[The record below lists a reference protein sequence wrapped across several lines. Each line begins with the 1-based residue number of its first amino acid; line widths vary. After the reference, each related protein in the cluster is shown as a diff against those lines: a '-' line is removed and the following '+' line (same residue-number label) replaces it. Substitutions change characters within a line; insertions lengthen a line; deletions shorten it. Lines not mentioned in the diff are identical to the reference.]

1 MPVIPAS
8 CRSVR
13 HTLWGAIAA
22 ASLLLPPPQT
32 ARAVEPTVLEA
43 QAARIQV
50 VKEIC
55 PSVVAIFSPGAKGG
69 GSGVLATRDG
79 FAITNFHVVEG
90 LGPFMK
96 CGLNDGK
103 VYDAVLVSIDPTGD
117 VALIQLLGRDDFP
130 AAKIGNSDEV
140 QPGDWVWVAGNPF
153 LLATDFQPTVT
164 YGVVSGTHRYQY
176 PAGANILEY
185 TDCIQVDA
193 SINPGNSGGPLF
205 NSKGELIG
213 INGRGSF
220 EKRGRVNVGV
230 GYAISINQVM
240 HFFDHLRSGRM
251 VDHAT
256 LGATVQTDADG
267 NVIISSIL
275 EQSEAF
281 RRGLRSGD
289 ELVSFGGRPIRSVNQ
304 FKNILGIYPKG
315 WKLPLSYA
323 RDGQKTDIVVRL
335 RALHRSAE
343 LSPEAEEEPQP
354 NPIPIPIPLP
364 KKPGDKPGKKP
375 PGPHDEEKG
384 EIPEKYKHLYEEK
397 AGFANF
403 YFNRITRDRL
413 MTAFKPWG
421 SFGPATSV
429 WTFTGKRD
437 GKDEFQFKLTEAAAG
452 IKIGKDAVV
461 LPLEGEPN
469 AEPAG
474 SGGLLLAMAHLRQ
487 LLIDPA
493 EFTEFYYLGS
503 EPLDGVGDKVDVV
516 VTTRG
521 STMTRWYFARPEPR
535 LVGWDTSIEED
546 ADECEIRIREMGQI
560 AGREFP
566 TKFSVR
572 SGGKLYADLQIDAG
586 DWGAAK

>member
-1 MPVIPAS
+1 LA
-8 CRSVR
+8 
-13 HTLWGAIAA
+13 LGA
-22 ASLLLPPPQT
+22 LLGLFLALPQAVP
-32 ARAVEPTVLEA
+32 AVEPSVLEA
-43 QAARIQV
+43 QAARVQV

-79 FAITNFHVVEG
+79 FAITNFHVVAD

-103 VYDAVLVSIDPTGD
+103 VYDAVLVSKDPTGD

-176 PAGANILEY
+176 PAGTILEY
-185 TDCIQVDA
+185 TDCLQVDA

-240 HFFDHLRSGRM
+240 HFFDHLRSGRI

-256 LGATVQTDADG
+256 LGATVQTDSDG

-343 LSPEAEEEPQP
+343 LNPQEAEEEPKP
-354 NPIPIPIPLP
+354 SPIPIPLP
-364 KKPGDKPGKKP
+364 KKPKPGDKEPRD
-375 PGPHDEEKG
+375 PHDEKG
-384 EIPEKYKHLYEEK
+384 EIPDKYKHLYEEK
-397 AGFANF
+397 TGFANF
-403 YFNRITRDRL
+403 YFNRIVRDRL
-413 MTAFKPWG
+413 MASVKPWG
-421 SFGPATSV
+421 DFRPASAV
-429 WTFTGKRD
+429 WTFAGKRD
-437 GKDEFQFKLTEAAAG
+437 GKGDLQLKLTETAVG
-452 IKIGKDAVV
+452 VKMGKDAVV
-461 LPLEGEPN
+461 LSLEADPT

-474 SGGLLLAMAHLRQ
+474 SGGLLLAFAHLRQ

-503 EPLDGVGDKVDVV
+503 EPFDGVGEKVDVV
-516 VTTRG
+516 ITTRG

-535 LVGWDTSIEED
+535 LLGWDTSVEED
-546 ADECEIRIREMGQI
+546 LDECEVRIREMGQI
-560 AGREFP
+560 AGRQFP
-566 TKFSVR
+566 TKLTVR
-572 SGGKLYADLQIDAG
+572 SGGKPYADLQIDAG
-586 DWGAAK
+586 DWGTAK